1 MALEQ
6 ADLEKIGQLIAA
18 AVAPIASSV
27 SPEALAKTVTPIIE
41 AQNKAAGVVT
51 AAELAKREA
60 DAKKAAEDK
69 AAEDKAKADADAAA
83 AKAAEDAKK
92 KGKEEPAA
100 ASPELLELQKQ
111 FAALTKAN
119 EENARRAA
127 EADAARKADA
137 LHSTAKEALAKVG
150 IPVDRIHLALPVLKE
165 AGVLTYD
172 GERPGW
178 KGIDLKTN
186 TPAVLDMLDGV
197 KGWIEGDGK
206 HFLPPK
212 DLGGTGDGAG
222 NGGGSNRVATSLRD
236 SSGKLDTDAALRRV
250 LG

>member
-1 MALEQ
+1 MPLEQ

-18 AVAPIASSV
+18 AVAPIASAV
-27 SPEALAKTVTPIIE
+27 APEALAKTVTPIIE

-69 AAEDKAKADADAAA
+69 AKADADAAA

-100 ASPELLELQKQ
+100 VPPEVLELQKQ
-111 FAALTKAN
+111 LAAITKAN
-119 EENARRAA
+119 DENARKAA
-127 EADAARKADA
+127 EADAARRADA
-137 LHSTAKEALAKVG
+137 LHSTAKEALAKAG
-150 IPVDRIHLALPVLKE
+150 IPADRIHLALPVLKE

-178 KGIDLKTN
+178 KGIDPKTN

-212 DLGGTGDGAG
+212 DLGGSGEGIG
-222 NGGGSNRVATSLRD
+222 VRGGGSRVSSPLRNPDGSLN
-236 SSGKLDTDAALRRV
+236 LDAAADSFV
-250 LG
+250 TNLGR

>member
-69 AAEDKAKADADAAA
+69 AKADADAAA

-119 EENARRAA
+119 EENVRKAA

-137 LHSTAKEALAKVG
+137 LRSTAKEALAKAG
-150 IPVDRIHLALPVLKE
+150 IPADRIHLALPVLKE
-165 AGVLTYD
+165 AGVLVYD

-178 KGIDLKTN
+178 KGIDPKTN

-222 NGGGSNRVATSLRD
+222 NGGGSGRVTTSLRD

>member
-1 MALEQ
+1 MPLEQ

-69 AAEDKAKADADAAA
+69 AKADADAAAA

-111 FAALTKAN
+111 LAAITKAN
-119 EENARRAA
+119 EENARKAA

-137 LHSTAKEALAKVG
+137 LHSTAKEALAKAG
-150 IPVDRIHLALPVLKE
+150 IPADRIHLALPVLKE

>member
-1 MALEQ
+1 MPLDQ
-6 ADLEKIGQLIAA
+6 ADLEQIGKLIAGA
-18 AVAPIASSV
+18 IAPIAGAVAP
-27 SPEALAKTVTPIIE
+27 ENLAKTITPIIE

-69 AAEDKAKADADAAA
+69 AKADADAAA
-83 AKAAEDAKK
+83 KATEDAKK
-92 KGKEEPAA
+92 GKKDEVPVVPA
-100 ASPELLELQKQ
+100 EVLELQKQ
-111 FAALTKAN
+111 LAAITKAN
-119 EENARRAA
+119 EENARKAA
-127 EADAARKADA
+127 EADAARRADA
-137 LHSTAKEALAKVG
+137 LHSTAKEALAKAG
-150 IPVDRIHLALPVLKE
+150 IPADRIHLALPVLKE

-178 KGIDLKTN
+178 KGIDPKTN

-222 NGGGSNRVATSLRD
+222 NGGGSGRVATSLRD
-236 SSGKLDTDAALRRV
+236 SSGKLDMDAALRRA

>member
-1 MALEQ
+1 MPLDQ
-6 ADLEKIGQLIAA
+6 ADLEQIGKLIAGA
-18 AVAPIASSV
+18 IAPIAGAVAP
-27 SPEALAKTVTPIIE
+27 ENLAKTITPIIE

-69 AAEDKAKADADAAA
+69 AKADADAAA
-83 AKAAEDAKK
+83 KATEDAKK
-92 KGKEEPAA
+92 GKKDEVPVVPA
-100 ASPELLELQKQ
+100 EVLELQKQ
-111 FAALTKAN
+111 LAAITKAN
-119 EENARRAA
+119 EENARKAA
-127 EADAARKADA
+127 EADAARRADA
-137 LHSTAKEALAKVG
+137 LHSTAKEALAKAG
-150 IPVDRIHLALPVLKE
+150 IPADRIHLALPVLKE

-178 KGIDLKTN
+178 KGIDPKTN

-222 NGGGSNRVATSLRD
+222 NGGGSGRVATSLRD
-236 SSGKLDTDAALRRV
+236 SSGKLDLDAALRRA